1 MQIKPLSKNR
11 ALAKLEAV
19 SKIMPAADALSFF
32 NSLMEVYREEQNLR
46 RDLAKIEAMR
56 DVVLTEITKRYELY
70 HGVFDRIFDERKEAI
85 DRHFDIIDRGIAAN
99 DKELIIQGLQGL
111 STIVSSS
118 PFANLQELSK
128 LLESGRKVEI

>member
-1 MQIKPLSKNR
+1 MQSKPLNMKDT
-11 ALAKLEAV
+11 LAKLNGV
-19 SKIMPAADALSFF
+19 SKIMPAADAMSFF
-32 NSLMEVYREEQNLR
+32 NSLLEAYREEQNLR
-46 RDLAKIEAMR
+46 RDLAKIEAMK

-70 HGVFDRIFDERKEAI
+70 HRVFDRIFDERKDAI
-85 DRHFDIIDRGIAAN
+85 NRHFDIIDRGIAAN
-99 DKELIIQGLQGL
+99 DKELIIEGLRGL

>member
-1 MQIKPLSKNR
+1 MQSKPLNMKGT
-11 ALAKLEAV
+11 LAKLNGV
-19 SKIMPAADALSFF
+19 SKIMPAADAMSFF
-32 NSLMEVYREEQNLR
+32 NSLLEAYREEQNLR
-46 RDLAKIEAMR
+46 RDLAKIEAMK

-70 HGVFDRIFDERKEAI
+70 HRVFDRIFDERKDAI

-99 DKELIIQGLQGL
+99 DKELIIEGLRGL